1 MVFVAH
7 FSDHQNCNKEGTLA
21 HFSNLPNFN
30 KIPEYASQFRNEWL
44 FIRGIDKE
52 CKRFGDRVNEH
63 RLLKYTEVPDYDELE
78 IFSSSQSKKLV
89 YFFNKLLKCIK
100 RGKLQDI
107 SNFELKED
115 DVNFIELLEID
126 LDDFMD
132 SFCDTHSGVVNK
144 ERYENDDSGFR
155 EFYESY
161 VKFKDKIK
169 VEEIKNYYS
178 DSDSDSDIL
187 KIIGSSDGD
196 SDGIDS
202 EDSD

>member
-1 MVFVAH
+1 M
-7 FSDHQNCNKEGTLA
+7 Q
-21 HFSNLPNFN
+21 
-30 KIPEYASQFRNEWL
+30 KIISKKEWL
-44 FIRGIDKE
+44 YIIGINKE
-52 CKRFGDRVNEH
+52 CKRFCYRVDEH

-89 YFFNKLLKCIK
+89 YYFNRFLKYQK

-115 DVNFIELLEID
+115 DVTFIELLEND

-155 EFYESY
+155 EFYEIY
-161 VKFKDKIK
+161 DEFKGKLK
-169 VEEIKNYYS
+169 VEEIKHYYTSS
-178 DSDSDSDIL
+178 DSDVL
-187 KIIGSSDGD
+187 EIIGSSDGD
-196 SDGIDS
+196 SDS
-202 EDSD
+202 E